1 MKEKGKS
8 FLLLICLW
16 CFGNFYL
23 VFLCASHFYFQDLL
37 YLNFLL
43 LTAAAA
49 GGWKDYCR
57 WKKGRDYLEGKIS
70 LEPWEQE
77 KIFGKNVYDYLQG
90 KEEAHRKE
98 IQGLIREQE
107 ELTDYIARWSHE
119 AKLPLAAMKLINERS
134 RDQETGREMKE
145 SIVRLES
152 LIHTVML
159 GSKLHRPEHDVRYE
173 KVSLKKAVGEAVK
186 NQSYFL
192 IHHNFEIKEETGKI
206 QVYTDKRWLVYLLD
220 QLIQNAVK
228 YRGEA
233 PALSFAAQEKGK
245 DSILLIVE
253 DNGVGIEPEDL
264 PYIFQKGY
272 VGKNYRK
279 GDYRSTGMGLYFVKE
294 ISQLLHTEIRVFSE
308 PEKGTRFE
316 IRFQDLSEHL
326 LLSE

>member
-77 KIFGKNVYDYLQG
+77 KAFGKNVYAYLYG

-173 KVSLKKAVGEAVK
+173 KICLRNAIREAVK
-186 NQSYFL
+186 NQAYFL
-192 IHHNFEIKEETGKI
+192 IRHNFEIKEEIGDF
-206 QVYTDKRWLVYLLD
+206 QVYTDQRWLVYL
-220 QLIQNAVK
+220 
-228 YRGEA
+228 
-233 PALSFAAQEKGK
+233 
-245 DSILLIVE
+245 
-253 DNGVGIEPEDL
+253 
-264 PYIFQKGY
+264 
-272 VGKNYRK
+272 
-279 GDYRSTGMGLYFVKE
+279 
-294 ISQLLHTEIRVFSE
+294 
-308 PEKGTRFE
+308 
-316 IRFQDLSEHL
+316 
-326 LLSE
+326 